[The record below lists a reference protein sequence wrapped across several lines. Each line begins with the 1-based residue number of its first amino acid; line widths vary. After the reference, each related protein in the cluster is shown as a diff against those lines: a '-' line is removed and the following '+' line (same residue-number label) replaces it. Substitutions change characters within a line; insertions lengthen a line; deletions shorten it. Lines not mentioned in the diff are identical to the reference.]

1 MSYITVDCR
10 SETRFTEKKSE
21 FIGNAAPVNSDE
33 EAVKFVNEIRKK
45 YPDARHNVYAYIVA
59 ENNITRFSDDGEP
72 KGTAGMPVLEV
83 LKKNELVNVAVVV
96 TRYFG
101 GILLGTGGLA
111 RAYTK
116 SAADA
121 VAAAH
126 PVIFC
131 DTIKFTVTCSFSDN
145 EKVRYELSQLDCTVD
160 STDYSSNVKYMVC
173 CLPENF
179 ENIRKKIVEVTS
191 ARSNVEKIGIGLSK
205 QRIK

>member
-1 MSYITVDCR
+1 MSYITVEQR
-10 SETRFTEKKSE
+10 GETRFTEKKSE
-21 FIGNAAPVNSDE
+21 FIGNAAPVCSDE
-33 EAVKFVNEIRKK
+33 EAVRFINEIRKK

-72 KGTAGMPVLEV
+72 KGSAGIPVLEV

-121 VAAAH
+121 IAEAH
-126 PVIFC
+126 PVVLR
-131 DTIKFTVTCSFSDN
+131 DVVKFDVICSFSDN
-145 EKVRYELSQLDCTVD
+145 EKVKYELSQLECAVE
-160 STDYSSNVKYMVC
+160 SVDYSSNVRYTVSAV
-173 CLPENF
+173 PDEF
-179 ENIRKKIVEVTS
+179 EKIRKKIIEATS
-191 ARSNVEKIGIGLSK
+191 ARSNVEKIGTGLSK
-205 QRIK
+205 QAIH

>member
-1 MSYITVDCR
+1 MSYITVDSR

-72 KGTAGMPVLEV
+72 KGTAGIPVLEV

-121 VAAAH
+121 IAAAQ

-131 DTIKFTVTCSFSDN
+131 DTVKFSVTCTFSDN
-145 EKVRYELSQLDCTVD
+145 EKVRYELSQLDCTVE
-160 STDYSSNVKYMVC
+160 STDYSSNVKYTVF

-179 ENIRKKIVEVTS
+179 ETIRKKIVEVTS
-191 ARSNVEKIGIGLSK
+191 ARSNVEKLGVGLSK
-205 QRIK
+205 QRLH